1 MNPPNDN
8 GRIER
13 FEIAMEKLA
22 DRQQATAENLDKLS
36 QVVNTLAES
45 VVSHDDHIEKLLTL
59 AEKHEYAIA
68 NLEKQWQAYL
78 NTIHPKQ

>member
-1 MNPPNDN
+1 MPYDTA
-8 GRIER
+8 RIDRLESA
-13 FEIAMEKLA
+13 IEKLA
-22 DRQQATAENLDKLS
+22 ERQQATADNIDKLS

-59 AEKHEYAIA
+59 AEKHEHAIT

-78 NTIHPKQ
+78 NTIHPKP